1 MVTPIMHEVRRFE
14 SMRVALKELEQFV
27 RNGDHLFTGQPFK
40 GFGDLRSR
48 EICAN
53 WLICA
58 ALNDGTTDQPYVFTS
73 DPTGGDGIIYD
84 RTTNT
89 DWPTA
94 HIVIMRAG
102 PDKSRD
108 IATLIHDAA
117 AKKQA
122 KGGAAYASGK
132 VLVIFMDAGLG
143 EWKPNI
149 ATRGLPK
156 TDFDEIWVVGLH
168 GDVTESYVYGVSRL
182 APCEG
187 NAPTWLVRIA
197 PRFDNW
203 SVERLQ

>member
-1 MVTPIMHEVRRFE
+1 MHEVRRFK
-14 SMRVALKELEQFV
+14 SMQVALKELERFV
-27 RNGDHLFTGQPFK
+27 RNGNHLFTGKPFK
-40 GFGDLRSR
+40 EFGDLRLR
-48 EICAN
+48 EIWAN

-58 ALNDGTTDQPYVFTS
+58 ALNDGTTDLPYVFTS
-73 DPTGGDGIIYD
+73 DPTGSDGVIYD
-84 RTTNT
+84 RTS
-89 DWPTA
+89 DAYWPTE

-102 PDKSRD
+102 PNESRD
-108 IATLIHDAA
+108 IATLIRDAA

-149 ATRGLPK
+149 AARGLPK

-168 GDVTESYVYGVSRL
+168 GDVTESYIYGVSRL
-182 APCEG
+182 APYEG

-197 PRFDNW
+197 PDFDNW